1 MTGILFTVQIVL
13 VVSIVI
19 LVLLQKSQSMGL
31 GAYSSSNDT
40 VFGAKGPMNFLTK
53 ATMFL
58 GLLFVLNT
66 LTLVYLYNK
75 QANNSALDE
84 VKVQKQVT
92 PAQNTKPTVP
102 SVPEAPTK

>member
-1 MTGILFTVQIVL
+1 MTGILFTIQIIL
-13 VVSIVI
+13 VVTIVI

-53 ATMFL
+53 ATMVL
-58 GLLFVLNT
+58 GFLFVLNT

-75 QANNSALDE
+75 QANTSALDE
-84 VKVQKQVT
+84 VKIKTTKQAPKQV
-92 PAQNTKPTVP
+92 PNVP
-102 SVPEAPTK
+102 SVPQAPEK

>member
-1 MTGILFTVQIVL
+1 MSGILFTVQIIL
-13 VVSIVI
+13 VILIVI
-19 LVLLQKSQSMGL
+19 LVLLQRSESMGL
-31 GAYSSSNDT
+31 GAYSSSNNT

-75 QANNSALDE
+75 QANTSVLDE
-84 VKVQKQVT
+84 IKVQKHTPPQV
-92 PAQNTKPTVP
+92 PNVP
-102 SVPEAPTK
+102 QDPTK

>member
-1 MTGILFTVQIVL
+1 MSGILFTVQIILAIV
-13 VVSIVI
+13 IVI
-19 LVLLQKSQSMGL
+19 LVLLQKSESMGL
-31 GAYSSSNDT
+31 GAYSSSNNT

-75 QANNSALDE
+75 QANTSVLDE
-84 VKVQKQVT
+84 VEIKTT
-92 PAQNTKPTVP
+92 PQIPNIPQI
-102 SVPEAPTK
+102 PTK